1 MAIRMTGLISGMDT
15 EGMVKEL
22 VGASSSK
29 VNKVKQEKQKLEWKQ
44 EAWQDLNTKIYNFY
58 KGELFNF
65 KSSGSYTAKK
75 ASSSD
80 ESKVKVS
87 AGTKAPNGSHT
98 VSVKQLASS
107 AYLTG
112 ASIKNSGKSYTSY
125 ADITTSTNFV
135 DMTDADGNSLALE
148 GQTISISSSFKG
160 EDGQMTTEVLEFT
173 LGGSEE
179 NSVASL
185 SELNSKLAAN
195 EHFKGLKASIVDG
208 KITFTNSTGKENKDF
223 AMEGNVFNISADA
236 LGVSGEVTFKQSKDD
251 ENHPTIT
258 STLDVNY
265 KKEFT
270 ASDITNSTKLTD
282 IGIAVGTS
290 FSING
295 KEFVVDD
302 DTTIAKFTEGLS
314 RMGVGASFDANHG
327 RFYINAA
334 ETGAENNFEITSS
347 DANALEILG
356 IGSTA
361 TKIDAQDAIIM
372 YNGVEYTG
380 ASNTFNINGLNIT
393 ATGVTGKYDK
403 TTGAFTEDSP
413 ISISVAQD
421 TDKIYDN
428 IKNFV
433 NKYNEL
439 IEEMN
444 KLYEEKTTD
453 YEPLTD
459 EERSQLSETQIEKWE
474 EKAKQGLLRRDS
486 TIDKLLSN
494 MRSILNKSVEVTMED
509 GSTQKFSLA
518 SLGIVT
524 GDYTEKGKL
533 HILGDED
540 DETYSAETNKL
551 KAMLESNPEIFSQIM
566 AGNGDNDGI
575 GNQLYSSLTTAMKRT
590 STSRSMTFYDDITM
604 EEQMKDYEDE
614 VDKWEER
621 LLKIED
627 KYYEQFAAMESAMAA
642 LQQQQS
648 YLSSL
653 MGM

>member
-22 VGASSSK
+22 VAASSTK
-29 VNKVKQEKQKLEWKQ
+29 VNKVKQEQEKLEWKQ
-44 EAWQDLNTKIYNFY
+44 EAWQDLNTKLYNFY

-65 KSSGSYTAKK
+65 KSAGTYNTKK
-75 ASSSD
+75 ATSSD
-80 ESKVKVS
+80 DTKVKVS
-87 AGTKAPNGSHT
+87 AGANAPSGSHT

-112 ASIKNSGKSYTSY
+112 ASIKSDKAYVSYS
-125 ADITTSTNFV
+125 DITTSTNFA

-148 GQTISISSSFKG
+148 GQTISISSTFKG

-179 NSVASL
+179 NSIANL

-195 EHFKGLKASIVDG
+195 KNFKGLKASMVDG

-223 AMEGNVFNISADA
+223 EMEGTTFNISADA
-236 LGVSGEVTFKQSKDD
+236 LGMNGELGFKTDKNA
-251 ENHPTIT
+251 ENHPTLE
-258 STLDVNY
+258 STLDANY

-270 ASDITNSTKLTD
+270 GADINKSTKLTD
-282 IGIAVGTS
+282 IGINVGTT

-295 KEFVVDD
+295 KDYVVDD
-302 DTTIAKFTEGLS
+302 KTTIATFTEELS
-314 RMGVGASFDANHG
+314 KMGVGASFDANHG
-327 RFYINAA
+327 RFYINSSKS
-334 ETGAENNFEITSS
+334 GVENNFELTSS
-347 DANALEILG
+347 DVNALEILG
-356 IGSTA
+356 LGSGA
-361 TKIDAQDAIIM
+361 TKVDAQDAIIE

-380 ASNTFNINGLNIT
+380 NSNTFEINGLTIT
-393 ATGVTGKYDK
+393 ANSVTGTYNKE
-403 TTGAFTEDSP
+403 TGEFTNDAP
-413 ISISVAQD
+413 ININVAQD
-421 TDKIYDN
+421 TDKMYDS
-428 IKNFV
+428 IKTFV

-444 KLYEEKTTD
+444 KLYNEKTTD

-486 TIDKLLSN
+486 TIDKLLTN
-494 MRSILNKSVEVTMED
+494 MRNILNKSVEVTMED
-509 GSTQKFSLA
+509 GSKQTFTLA

-540 DETYSAETNKL
+540 DSTYSSETNKL
-551 KAMLESNPEIFSQIM
+551 KAALEANPEIFAQVF
-566 AGNGDNDGI
+566 AGAGEANGI
-575 GNQLYSSLTTAMKRT
+575 GEQLYDSLTKSMART
-590 STSRSMTFYDDITM
+590 STSRSLTFYDDISM
-604 EEQMKDYEDE
+604 EEQMKDYEDDVE
-614 VDKWEER
+614 KWQEK
-621 LLKIED
+621 LQKIED
-627 KYYEQFAAMESAMAA
+627 KYYDQFAAMESAMAA

-648 YLSSL
+648 YIASL

>member
-22 VGASSSK
+22 VAASSTK

-58 KGELFNF
+58 KSELFNF
-65 KSSGSYTAKK
+65 KSANAYQTKK
-75 ASSSD
+75 ATSGD
-80 ESKVKVS
+80 ENKVKVS
-87 AGTKAPNGSHT
+87 AGANAPSGSHT

-112 ASIKNSGKSYTSY
+112 ASIKSDKAYVSYS
-125 ADITTSTNFV
+125 DITTSTNFV
-135 DMTDADGNSLALE
+135 DMTDAYGNSLNLE

-179 NSVASL
+179 NSIANL

-195 EHFKGLKASIVDG
+195 EHFKGLKASMVDG

-223 AMEGNVFNISADA
+223 AMEGNTFNISADA
-236 LGVSGEVTFKQSKDD
+236 LGMSGELGFKTDKDA
-251 ENHPTIT
+251 ENHPTLE
-258 STLDVNY
+258 STLDANY

-270 ASDITNSTKLTD
+270 GADINRSTKLAD
-282 IGIAVGTS
+282 IGINIGTS

-295 KEFVVDD
+295 KEYVVDE
-302 DTTIAKFTEGLS
+302 DTTIEKFTQELS
-314 RMGVGASFDANHG
+314 KMGVGASFDASQG
-327 RFYINAA
+327 RFYINSSKS
-334 ETGAENNFEITSS
+334 GAENDFQLTSS

-356 IGSTA
+356 LGSGA
-361 TKIDAQDAIIM
+361 TKVDAQDAIIM

-380 ASNTFNINGLNIT
+380 ASNTFEINGLSIT
-393 ATGVTGKYDK
+393 ANSVTGKYNK
-403 TTGAFTEDSP
+403 ETGEFTDDAP
-413 ISISVAQD
+413 ISVTVAQD
-421 TDKIYDN
+421 TDKMYDN

-433 NKYNEL
+433 KKYNEL

-444 KLYEEKTTD
+444 KLYNEKTTG

-459 EERSQLSETQIEKWE
+459 EERDQLSETQIEKWE

-494 MRSILNKSVEVTMED
+494 MRNILNKSVEVTMED
-509 GSTQKFSLA
+509 GSKQSFTLA

-524 GDYTEKGKL
+524 GDYTENGKL

-540 DETYSAETNKL
+540 DPTYSGETNKL
-551 KAMLESNPEIFSQIM
+551 KAMLESNPDIFQQVI
-566 AGNGDNDGI
+566 AGTGDADGI
-575 GNQLYSSLTTAMKRT
+575 GEQLYDSLGTAMKRT

-604 EEQMKDYEDE
+604 EEQMKDYEED
-614 VDKWEER
+614 VDKWQER
-621 LLKIED
+621 LQKLED
-627 KYYEQFAAMESAMAA
+627 KYYEQFSAMESAMAA

>member
-22 VGASSSK
+22 VQASSTK
-29 VNKVKQEKQKLEWKQ
+29 VDKVKKEKQKLEWKQ

-65 KSSGSYTAKK
+65 KSAGSYTAKK
-75 ASSSD
+75 ATSSD

-87 AGTKAPNGSHT
+87 AGNKAPNGSHT

-112 ASIKNSGKSYTSY
+112 GSIKSDKAYVSY
-125 ADITTSTNFV
+125 ADISTSTNFA
-135 DMTDADGNSLALE
+135 DMTDADGNSLNLE
-148 GQTISISSSFKG
+148 GKTITIG
-160 EDGQMTTEVLEFT
+160 NGNAVGDLTFT

-185 SELNSKLAAN
+185 AELNSKLAAT
-195 EHFKGLKASIVDG
+195 EGFEGLKASMVDG

-223 AMEGNVFNISADA
+223 AMEGTTYTIKAEA
-236 LGVSGEVTFKQSKDD
+236 LGIDGELTFKQNKDD

-258 STLDVNY
+258 STLDANY

-270 ASDITNSTKLTD
+270 GADINTSTKLSD

-295 KEFVVDD
+295 KDFVVDE
-302 DTTIAKFTEGLS
+302 DTTIGKLTEEFS
-314 RMGVGASFDANHG
+314 KMGVGASFDAKHG
-327 RFYINAA
+327 RFYINAS
-334 ETGAENNFEITSS
+334 ETGAENNFEVTSS
-347 DANALEILG
+347 DSNALEILG
-356 IGSTA
+356 LGSTA
-361 TKIDAQDAIIM
+361 TKVDAQDAIIM

-380 ASNTFNINGLNIT
+380 TSNTFEINGLTIT
-393 ATGVTGKYDK
+393 ANSVTGKYDK
-403 TTGAFTEDSP
+403 TTGAFTDDSP
-413 ISISVAQD
+413 ISIGISQD
-421 TDKIYDN
+421 TDKIYDS
-428 IKNFV
+428 IKSFV
-433 NKYNEL
+433 KKYNEL
-439 IEEMN
+439 IDEMN
-444 KLYEEKTTD
+444 KLYDEKKTD
-453 YEPLTD
+453 YEPLT
-459 EERSQLSETQIEKWE
+459 EEEKSQLSETQIEKWE
-474 EKAKQGLLRRDS
+474 EKAKAGLLRRDS

-509 GSTQKFSLA
+509 GSKQSFTLA

-540 DETYSAETNKL
+540 DTAYSAETNKL
-551 KAMLESNPEIFSQIM
+551 KAALEANPEIFSQVI
-566 AGNGDNDGI
+566 AGSGDTKGL
-575 GNQLYSSLTTAMKRT
+575 GQQLYDSLADSMKRT
-590 STSRSMTFYDDITM
+590 STSRSMKFYDDITM
-604 EEQMKDYEDE
+604 EEQMKDYEED
-614 VDKWEER
+614 VDKWQEK
-621 LLKIED
+621 LQKIED
-627 KYYEQFAAMESAMAA
+627 KYYDQFAAMEAAMAS

-648 YLSSL
+648 YISSL

>member
-22 VGASSSK
+22 VAASSTK
-29 VNKVKQEKQKLEWKQ
+29 VNKVKQEQEKLEWKQ
-44 EAWQDLNTKIYNFY
+44 EAWQDLNTKLYNFY

-65 KSSGSYTAKK
+65 KSAGTYNTKK
-75 ASSSD
+75 ATSSD
-80 ESKVKVS
+80 DTKVKVS
-87 AGTKAPNGSHT
+87 AGANAPSGSHT

-112 ASIKNSGKSYTSY
+112 ASIKSDKAYVSYS
-125 ADITTSTNFV
+125 DITTSTNFA

-148 GQTISISSSFKG
+148 GQTISISSTFKG

-179 NSVASL
+179 NSIANL

-195 EHFKGLKASIVDG
+195 KNFKGLKASMVDG

-223 AMEGNVFNISADA
+223 EMEGTTFNISADA
-236 LGVSGEVTFKQSKDD
+236 LGMNGELGFKTDKNA
-251 ENHPTIT
+251 ENHPTLE
-258 STLDVNY
+258 STLDANY

-270 ASDITNSTKLTD
+270 GADINKSTKLTD
-282 IGIAVGTS
+282 IGINVGTT

-295 KEFVVDD
+295 KDYVVDD
-302 DTTIAKFTEGLS
+302 KTTIATFTEELS
-314 RMGVGASFDANHG
+314 KMGVGASFDANHG
-327 RFYINAA
+327 RFYINSSKS
-334 ETGAENNFEITSS
+334 GVENNFELTSS

-356 IGSTA
+356 LGSGA
-361 TKIDAQDAIIM
+361 TKVDAQDAIIE

-380 ASNTFNINGLNIT
+380 NSNTFEINGLTIT
-393 ATGVTGKYDK
+393 ANSVTGTYNKE
-403 TTGAFTEDSP
+403 TGEFTNDAP
-413 ISISVAQD
+413 ININVAQD
-421 TDKIYDN
+421 TDKMYDS
-428 IKNFV
+428 IKTFV

-444 KLYEEKTTD
+444 KLYNEKTTD

-486 TIDKLLSN
+486 TIDKLLTN
-494 MRSILNKSVEVTMED
+494 MRNILNKSVEVTMED
-509 GSTQKFSLA
+509 GSKQTFTLA

-540 DETYSAETNKL
+540 DSTYSSETNKL
-551 KAMLESNPEIFSQIM
+551 KAALEANPEIFAQVF
-566 AGNGDNDGI
+566 AGAGEANGI
-575 GNQLYSSLTTAMKRT
+575 GEQLYDSLTKSMART
-590 STSRSMTFYDDITM
+590 STSRSLTFYDDISM
-604 EEQMKDYEDE
+604 EEQMKDYEDDVE
-614 VDKWEER
+614 KWQEK
-621 LLKIED
+621 LQKIED
-627 KYYEQFAAMESAMAA
+627 KYYDQFAAMESAMAA

-648 YLSSL
+648 YIASL

>member
-1 MAIRMTGLISGMDT
+1 MTGLISGMDT

-22 VGASSSK
+22 VAASSTK
-29 VNKVKQEKQKLEWKQ
+29 VNKVKQEQEKLEWKQ
-44 EAWQDLNTKIYNFY
+44 EAWQDLNTKLYNFY

-65 KSSGSYTAKK
+65 KSAGTYNTKK
-75 ASSSD
+75 ATSSD
-80 ESKVKVS
+80 DTKVKVS
-87 AGTKAPNGSHT
+87 AGANAPSGSHT

-112 ASIKNSGKSYTSY
+112 ASIKSDKAYVSYS
-125 ADITTSTNFV
+125 DITTSTNFA

-148 GQTISISSSFKG
+148 GQTISISSTFKG

-179 NSVASL
+179 NSIANL

-195 EHFKGLKASIVDG
+195 KNFKGLKASMVDG

-223 AMEGNVFNISADA
+223 EMEGTTFNISADA
-236 LGVSGEVTFKQSKDD
+236 LGMNGELGFKTDKNA
-251 ENHPTIT
+251 ENHPTLE
-258 STLDVNY
+258 STLDANY

-270 ASDITNSTKLTD
+270 GADINKSTKLTD
-282 IGIAVGTS
+282 IGINVGTT

-295 KEFVVDD
+295 KDYVVDD
-302 DTTIAKFTEGLS
+302 KTTIATFTEELS
-314 RMGVGASFDANHG
+314 KMGVGASFDANHG
-327 RFYINAA
+327 RFYINSSKS
-334 ETGAENNFEITSS
+334 GVENNFELTSS

-356 IGSTA
+356 LGSGA
-361 TKIDAQDAIIM
+361 TKVDAQDAIIE

-380 ASNTFNINGLNIT
+380 NSNTFEINGLTIT
-393 ATGVTGKYDK
+393 ANSVTGTYNKE
-403 TTGAFTEDSP
+403 TGEFTNDAP
-413 ISISVAQD
+413 ININVAQD
-421 TDKIYDN
+421 TDKMYDS
-428 IKNFV
+428 IKTFV

-444 KLYEEKTTD
+444 KLYNEKTTD

-486 TIDKLLSN
+486 TIDKLLTN
-494 MRSILNKSVEVTMED
+494 MRNILNKSVEVTMED
-509 GSTQKFSLA
+509 GSKQTFTLA

-540 DETYSAETNKL
+540 DSTYSSETNKL
-551 KAMLESNPEIFSQIM
+551 KAALEANPEIFAQVF
-566 AGNGDNDGI
+566 AGAGEANGI
-575 GNQLYSSLTTAMKRT
+575 GEQLYDSLTKSMART
-590 STSRSMTFYDDITM
+590 STSRSLTFYDDISM
-604 EEQMKDYEDE
+604 EEQMKDYEDDVE
-614 VDKWEER
+614 KWQEK
-621 LLKIED
+621 LQKIED
-627 KYYEQFAAMESAMAA
+627 KYYDQFAAMESAMAA

-648 YLSSL
+648 YIASL